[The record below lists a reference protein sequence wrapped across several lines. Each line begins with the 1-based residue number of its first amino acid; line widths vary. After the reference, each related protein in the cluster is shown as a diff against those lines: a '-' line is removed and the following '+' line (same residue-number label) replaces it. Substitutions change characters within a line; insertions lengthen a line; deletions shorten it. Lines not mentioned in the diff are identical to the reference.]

1 MLGRQKMSCKAI
13 GFDLD
18 DTLYDRGS
26 FYHHIFDLMETT
38 IVKTD
43 VNFESFY
50 EIFQRYS
57 DIEYEKFIREGKS
70 KDEYKIDR
78 VIDTYKELGLT
89 NGKEIGIIFNA
100 LYLYYRNRIEY
111 RKGAENLLKLLK
123 KEGYELFILTN
134 GPSLYQRN
142 KLNQLEIQKYIRE
155 DCWFISDEM
164 HCSKPEKEIF
174 KKVEEEI
181 GYSGSEILYI
191 GDNYVNDIEGA
202 NGVGWLSIY
211 LDINQH
217 KNIGPQTH
225 VVKTIEEIIDRI
237 DK

>member
-1 MLGRQKMSCKAI
+1 MSCKAI

-89 NGKEIGIIFNA
+89 IGKEIGIIFNA

-134 GPSLYQRN
+134 GPSLDQRN
-142 KLNQLEIQKYIRE
+142 KLN
-155 DCWFISDEM
+155 
-164 HCSKPEKEIF
+164 
-174 KKVEEEI
+174 
-181 GYSGSEILYI
+181 
-191 GDNYVNDIEGA
+191 
-202 NGVGWLSIY
+202 
-211 LDINQH
+211 
-217 KNIGPQTH
+217 
-225 VVKTIEEIIDRI
+225 
-237 DK
+237 